1 VEFLD
6 SRTAPPDGQANA
18 ARTRALLMAQHARV
32 PIYFATFQIAIVAI
46 AIPLALQLYLLAGMG
61 VVSLIALWATLKAID
76 ETLEAYRLCTHLV
89 YAVSLAALA
98 YSIFSLGIS
107 GSLTIYSTAS
117 ILLGAAYLLGT
128 RAAIFWAIPCLILAG
143 IDAFIVPTVQYP
155 IPPMVTF
162 VVRAATLGTILAF
175 GLSFRWAHDQQA
187 AQLRYEARTDPL
199 TGLAN
204 RLAFDDALAQALGR
218 ARRFKRRGALIFA
231 DLDGMKSINDTFG
244 HEMGDAFLKE
254 IADRIRTLT
263 RIVDT
268 PARLGGDEFVILL
281 SEFEETKGAEILAH
295 RLAATICRPWRVAG
309 QEISPAVSIGI
320 VEFSGGDASPKAL
333 LRLADD
339 AMYAA
344 KRSESAQ
351 ICVARCDGAIE
362 EVF

>member
-1 VEFLD
+1 
-6 SRTAPPDGQANA
+6 
-18 ARTRALLMAQHARV
+18 MAQHARV
-32 PIYFATFQIAIVAI
+32 PIYFATFQIAVVAI
-46 AIPLALQLYLLAGMG
+46 AIPLALEFYLLAGMG
-61 VVSLIALWATLKAID
+61 VVSLFALSATLRAID

-128 RAAIFWAIPCLILAG
+128 RAAIFWAVPCLTLAG
-143 IDAFIVPTVQYP
+143 LDAFIVPTVQYA

-204 RLAFDDALAQALGR
+204 RLAFGDAVAQALGR
-218 ARRFKRRGALIFA
+218 AKRFKRRGALIFA
-231 DLDGMKSINDTFG
+231 DLDGMKSINDNFG
-244 HEMGDAFLKE
+244 HETGDAFLRE
-254 IADRIRTLT
+254 IADRIHTLT

-281 SEFEETKGAEILAH
+281 SEFDDPKGAEILAR
-295 RLAATICRPWRVAG
+295 RLSATICRPWRVG
-309 QEISPAVSIGI
+309 GREISPAVSIGI
-320 VEFSGGDASPKAL
+320 AEFTNGDEDPKAL

-344 KRSESAQ
+344 KRSEAAQ
-351 ICVARCDGAIE
+351 ICAARDGGIE